1 MRGARC
7 GDDGLGAVPARRR
20 ERVRARGDGVVYELL
35 QIITPMKFHGFDPA
49 NGGLLGQSDLGTYGS
64 VTAGG

>member
-1 MRGARC
+1 MAWVPSPPGA
-7 GDDGLGAVPARRR
+7 ASAPAP
-20 ERVRARGDGVVYELL
+20 RGDGVVYELL
-35 QIITPMKFHGFDPA
+35 QIITPMQFHGFDPA